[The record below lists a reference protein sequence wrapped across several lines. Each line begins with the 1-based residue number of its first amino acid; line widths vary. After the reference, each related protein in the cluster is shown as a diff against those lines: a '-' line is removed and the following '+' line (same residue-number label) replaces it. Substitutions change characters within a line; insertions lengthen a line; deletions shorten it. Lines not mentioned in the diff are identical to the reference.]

1 MKQFLTMQKIALFSK
16 ASFLILRKTWFL
28 NYLLHQ
34 MFLLNLKSHATMLI
48 LSLRTYV
55 LKNFL
60 KHFLKK
66 ILNTLKSLDTSK
78 GAGIDNLSRKFPKDG
93 SDILARPISQLCDLS
108 IELNSFP
115 RSCKI
120 ELKQALKLTLEIT
133 AQFHYSPPYQKI
145 FHGQTKEFLSKNN
158 IFYRIQS
165 DF

>member
-1 MKQFLTMQKIALFSK
+1 MQKIALFSK

-60 KHFLKK
+60 KYFLKK

-78 GAGIDNLSRKFPKDG
+78 GTGIDNLSQKFPKDG

-108 IELNSFP
+108 IKLNSFP

-120 ELKQALKLTLEIT
+120 ARVKLLFKIGSKTNPGNYRPISLLPTLLKNIPWPNKRVFE
-133 AQFHYSPPYQKI
+133 QK
-145 FHGQTKEFLSKNN
+145 
-158 IFYRIQS
+158 
-165 DF
+165 